1 MPPKPLSD
9 LHFAR
14 LFAQRVADHPDREFL
29 VVGDRRSTWRQVERE
44 AGALAA
50 AMAARGLGPG
60 DRLALV
66 LPNWGEA
73 VVAILAAARLGAV
86 VVPLDPASSFHEL
99 RYLLRHGEVRAAV
112 VAERWNGQELLEDF
126 DELMP
131 ELPDLAFLV
140 TVGPEELWHDDRILQ
155 YEDLVARGGGDAPVA
170 ELDPAAAP
178 LALLYTSGT
187 TGKPKGVVLSH
198 AAVLGSAVATS
209 AALGLRAEDRTLLPV
224 PLFHIFGLSVLAGVL
239 ASGGT
244 LVLEER
250 FDPRAI
256 LARVAA
262 ERITVLHGVPTMF
275 ALLMRE
281 PGLDPARLGTLRT
294 GLVAGSFASEELV
307 SRIRRWCDVQI
318 AYGLTETGP
327 SISVTRP
334 GDPAG
339 KRATTVGRPLP
350 EVEVTIRDV
359 LTGTL
364 HGHEAVGELA
374 VRSPWLLQGYHRM
387 PGETQKAFTPEGY
400 FLTGDLAVLDED
412 GYIQLVGRRKELIIR
427 GGRNVSPREVEDVL
441 RAHPGVDDAC
451 VIGLPHEVLG
461 EQVCACVVLVEGAIV
476 TGDELKEFC
485 REQLSDPKVPDLVR
499 FFDAFPLTGSGK
511 VKRQELARVVGL
523 EHTPT

>member
-1 MPPKPLSD
+1 
-9 LHFAR
+9 
-14 LFAQRVADHPDREFL
+14 
-29 VVGDRRSTWRQVERE
+29 
-44 AGALAA
+44 
-50 AMAARGLGPG
+50 
-60 DRLALV
+60 
-66 LPNWGEA
+66 
-73 VVAILAAARLGAV
+73 
-86 VVPLDPASSFHEL
+86 
-99 RYLLRHGEVRAAV
+99 
-112 VAERWNGQELLEDF
+112 
-126 DELMP
+126 
-131 ELPDLAFLV
+131 
-140 TVGPEELWHDDRILQ
+140 
-155 YEDLVARGGGDAPVA
+155 
-170 ELDPAAAP
+170 
-178 LALLYTSGT
+178 
-187 TGKPKGVVLSH
+187 
-198 AAVLGSAVATS
+198 
-209 AALGLRAEDRTLLPV
+209 ALGLRAEDRTLLPV

>member
-1 MPPKPLSD
+1 MHSQWTLAQ
-9 LHFAR
+9 LFAR
-14 LFAQRVADHPDREFL
+14 RAAEHPSRPLVVAAGRTLTYGQVEAQATAFASALGELGIEAGDRVAIN
-29 VVGDRRSTWRQVERE
+29 
-44 AGALAA
+44 
-50 AMAARGLGPG
+50 
-60 DRLALV
+60 
-66 LPNWGEA
+66 LPNVPEWVIALGA
-73 VVAILAAARLGAV
+73 CARLGAV
-86 VVPLDPASSFHEL
+86 VVPINPRLNYHEL
-99 RYLLRHGEVRAAV
+99 KYQLRHAEVSLAITAERLAEIDFLEIFEDLIAELPDLQYVVTVGMEELWYDDRIFQFEDLVSSGEGRHRAPAV
-112 VAERWNGQELLEDF
+112 VAEQAD
-126 DELMP
+126 
-131 ELPDLAFLV
+131 
-140 TVGPEELWHDDRILQ
+140 
-155 YEDLVARGGGDAPVA
+155 
-170 ELDPAAAP
+170 

-187 TGKPKGVVLSH
+187 MGKPKGVRLSH
-198 AAVLGSAVATS
+198 RAIVETAGRTGEAVEVEPTDRVLVA
-209 AALGLRAEDRTLLPV
+209 V
-224 PLFHIFGLSVLAGVL
+224 PLFAIFGFGVAVGTIAAG
-239 ASGGT
+239 AT
-244 LVLEER
+244 LVLQPE
-250 FDPRAI
+250 FD
-256 LARVAA
+256 AA
-262 ERITVLHGVPTMF
+262 AAVRLLEQERITIVHGVPTMYS
-275 ALLMRE
+275 LLMRE
-281 PGLDPARLGTLRT
+281 PSFDPSRFRWLRT
-294 GLVAGSFASEELV
+294 GIIAGGAVPDELV
-307 SRIRRWCDVQI
+307 RRVRRWCDVQI

-350 EVEVTIRDV
+350 EVEVTIRDM

-374 VRSPWLLQGYHRM
+374 VRSPWLLQGYHRR